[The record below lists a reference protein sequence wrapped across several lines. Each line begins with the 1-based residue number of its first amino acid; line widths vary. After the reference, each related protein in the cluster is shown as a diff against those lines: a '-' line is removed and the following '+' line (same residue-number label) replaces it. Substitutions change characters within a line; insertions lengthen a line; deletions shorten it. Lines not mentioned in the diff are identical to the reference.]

1 MAVPKRQKSKMRIRQ
16 RRGHK
21 KADIAAVATCPD
33 CGAPRPNHSVCPSC
47 GRYKG
52 HQITA
57 ASTED

>member
-1 MAVPKRQKSKMRIRQ
+1 MRIRQ

-57 ASTED
+57 ASTEE